1 MCPYCHPKYSSGHF
15 GYNFSCSQVSTGI
28 IAKCIP
34 ICPVAQVG
42 HVYLFLPQSMGAS
55 DVQVSSISN
64 CVHPRKCTSTVS
76 PCLNSGVCQDLDGS
90 SFECQC
96 TAGYYGSDCQFC
108 TVCAAEMV
116 PCRNNGT
123 CELINASGRGYQC
136 VCDEGFNGTNCDVLL

>member
-1 MCPYCHPKYSSGHF
+1 MAILSTISHAHKLALVSWRNSKW
-15 GYNFSCSQVSTGI
+15 SCSPSWTCVS
-28 IAKCIP
+28 
-34 ICPVAQVG
+34 
-42 HVYLFLPQSMGAS
+42 LFLLQIMRAS
-55 DVQVSSISN
+55 DVQVSSNSN
-64 CVHPRKCTSTVS
+64 VCILASALRPLAL
-76 PCLNSGVCQDLDGS
+76 CLNSGVCQDLDDS

-136 VCDEGFNGTNCDVLL
+136 VCDEGFRGTNCDALL